1 VADAH
6 IDRELRSCVAPDG
19 RFLAGR
25 HDPSYHVLNH
35 RLDDEIMVLGHDQ
48 DGRPVDN
55 EVNFPEGDLFFDHTD
70 PVFEIPNAFPFW
82 GTTYILGRVALQ
94 AAETGLRFSFLPKEE
109 GSFGENGLVSALAA
123 GQLRDENGRPADLS
137 QLPRPLLL
145 AIAQTCRDPEILA
158 ALCPLCCSMEF
169 DEAGRPV
176 GLRFRTGGSGR
187 PCPDIRDRDLFETL
201 GNNPALPDEYKRVML
216 LNPGV
221 QGENP
226 IMGEYFFKD
235 QVHIWEYLRSNS
247 YIPWGHFAS
256 NMAQDSIRYSAE
268 ELTLEDIK
276 GLRHLYYQRIYSKL
290 AVSLGM
296 ALYKRGLFTP
306 DELDRLRAR
315 CLDEIRGRCR
325 EGTEIPFTATLWGWN
340 YGYDF
345 SPSGMRLHASHQQIH
360 QQFALIPGRV
370 EVVEG
375 SSKGRMN
382 TLPSYAVGDQVEA
395 FLRRYLEVHG
405 VEFFQAF
412 FKAVESNRRLDGRR
426 DRPESLVIFEDE
438 NVLLMVPKAQ
448 RSQGEVQVVAKGGVG
463 NIVEA
468 DTGARAS
475 LDRAIFMAI
484 KSLAAMGAK
493 MVTCYE
499 VSARFDREIDQALI
513 YCFLPRHPHS
523 PGAFSERQ
531 GRWITGHF
539 PEDYA
544 ECFRKAAESQGLL
557 A

>member
-1 VADAH
+1 MGRQDPKGP
-6 IDRELRSCVAPDG
+6 RSCVAPDG
-19 RFLAGR
+19 RYVAGR

-35 RLDDEIMVLGHDQ
+35 RLDDEIMVLGHDAQ
-48 DGRPVDN
+48 GKAVDN
-55 EVNFPEGDLFFDHTD
+55 EVNFPEGDLFFEQTD

-94 AAETGLRFSFLPKEE
+94 AAETGLDFSFAPRGET
-109 GSFGENGLVSALAA
+109 SFKDNTLISSLAA
-123 GQLRDENGRPADLS
+123 GTLKDSSGSPLGLAE
-137 QLPRPLLL
+137 LPRPLLL
-145 AIAQTCRDPEILA
+145 AIAQTCRDPHVLT

-169 DEAGRPV
+169 NEDGSPS
-176 GLRFRTGGSGR
+176 GLKFAEDGSGR
-187 PCPDIRDRDLFETL
+187 LRPEIKDHDLFETL

-221 QGENP
+221 QGANP
-226 IMGEYFFKD
+226 IVGEYFFKD

-256 NMAQDSIRYSAE
+256 NMAQDSIRYCAK
-268 ELTLEDIK
+268 ELDLEDIK

-296 ALYKRGLFTP
+296 ALYKRGLFAV

-315 CLDEIRGRCR
+315 CLEEIKKRSA
-325 EGTEIPFTATLWGWN
+325 EGIEIPFTATMWGWN

-360 QQFALIPGRV
+360 QQFALIPDRV
-370 EVVEG
+370 EMAEGRSKG
-375 SSKGRMN
+375 SS
-382 TLPSYAVGDQVEA
+382 TLYSYAVGDQVEA
-395 FLRRYLEVHG
+395 FVRSYRQAYG
-405 VEFFQAF
+405 AEFFDALE
-412 FKAVESNRRLDGRR
+412 KAVAGNRRPDGRS
-426 DRPESLVIFEDE
+426 DRPSSLVIFEDE
-438 NVLLMVPKAQ
+438 NVILMVPKAQ
-448 RSQGEVQVVAKGGVG
+448 RSQGELQVMTRNGVG
-463 NIVEA
+463 NILEA
-468 DTGARAS
+468 DTEARAS
-475 LDRAIFMAI
+475 LDRAIFTAI
-484 KSLAAMGAK
+484 RSLAAMGAA

-499 VSARFDREIDQALI
+499 VSGRFNREVPQNLI

-544 ECFRKAAESQGLL
+544 ECARRAAEKEGLL
-557 A
+557 G